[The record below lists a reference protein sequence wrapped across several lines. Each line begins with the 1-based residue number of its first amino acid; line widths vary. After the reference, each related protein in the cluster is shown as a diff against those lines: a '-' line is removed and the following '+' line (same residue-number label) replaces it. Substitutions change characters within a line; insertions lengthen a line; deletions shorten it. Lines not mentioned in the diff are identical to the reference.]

1 MGEAPGRPASGSAE
15 EAERAF
21 LAHLERA
28 GDGQLGDL
36 DALCR
41 QHPALAEELREL
53 AARWELLIRLR
64 GSALPRVGPAPGGAA
79 TPRPAPLAAI
89 HARLSA
95 QGSATDRYRD
105 EGEIARGAQGVV
117 RRTFDATLERH
128 VAMKVLHDRDAS
140 PGPPPRSP
148 GSSRRFRRFLD
159 EARVTAQ
166 LDHPAIV
173 PVHEL
178 GLDAQ
183 GAVYFTMKL
192 VQGRSLQDVLDARDG
207 PAAQGW
213 NTTRLLGALER
224 VAAAMAFAHDRGVVH
239 RDLKPA
245 NVMLG
250 DYGEVYVMDWGLAR
264 ALGAEPGAAGRAPAE
279 AVRDGQLAAAETA
292 PGSSLHTLE
301 GDVVG
306 TPQYMAP
313 EQAAGQLAQLGPAA
327 DVYALGAMLYHVLA
341 GRPPYSRGTY
351 SSPAELLAAVRT
363 REPVPLSEAA
373 RGVPPELEAI
383 CEKAMARDAA
393 QRYASM
399 SDAAADLRAY
409 LESRVVRAYEAGPLA
424 ELRKWVRRNRALT
437 AAAASTLAAVLGGL
451 VWVSRVESDGR
462 KRAEAAQQ
470 ESDRNLADVLR
481 LSDVQG
487 LDRLRTEA
495 QSLWPADPQHVDAL
509 AAWLADARALV
520 SRTEG
525 HRTTLEV
532 LRTRA
537 EPYTPD
543 DARSDREDA
552 QVAAELAAGQAAL
565 ALLRPMLAGEGEEQ
579 PGGPAR
585 RSFIVRKL
593 LAAQEAVDRA
603 EAARLERRTWR
614 FASQQDTWWHATL
627 AALLD
632 GLRDFT
638 ETTLP
643 SVEQRLRRAQD
654 LERIS
659 LREPAELWAQAVASI
674 ADPVQCP
681 LYDGLRITPQ
691 LGLVPLA
698 RNERSGLWEFWD
710 VQLGERPV
718 PAADGRYTIT
728 PESGLIFVLLPGG
741 SFTFGAQNA
750 DPGAP
755 CYETRLVH
763 SLYRLQQVR
772 LDPFF
777 LSACEVTQAQ
787 WERAMGSNPS
797 TYPPPGGTG
806 FKYNTES
813 NPVESVPWDE
823 ARAMSARFGFTLPTE
838 PQWEYACRAGTTTRW
853 WTGNEIPELQ
863 GAANVADATLAVTN
877 GSEVKHE
884 AGLDDGHAASA
895 PVGSFRPNGFG
906 LYDMIGNVGEWTRDA
921 WTEAPADAAPGDGGH
936 PGGDPLEY
944 PVRGGSF
951 MHRPEECS
959 SAMRTPVTR
968 NTHAGLLGLR
978 VARPVR
984 PAGD

>member
-1 MGEAPGRPASGSAE
+1 VSEAAGHPGSRSSE

-21 LAHLERA
+21 LAHLERT
-28 GDGQLGDL
+28 GDGEIGDL

-41 QHPALAEELREL
+41 LHPALAEELREL

-64 GSALPRVGPAPGGAA
+64 GSALPRVGPAPGAA
-79 TPRPAPLAAI
+79 AEPRPAPLAAI
-89 HARLSA
+89 HARLLA
-95 QGSATDRYRD
+95 LGSATDRYRD

-128 VAMKVLHDRDAS
+128 VAMKVLHDREAA
-140 PGPPPRSP
+140 PGLEPRSP

-224 VAAAMAFAHDRGVVH
+224 VASAMAFAHDRGVVH

-264 ALGAEPGAAGRAPAE
+264 ALGTEAGTGGRPPAE
-279 AVRDGQLAAAETA
+279 SVSRSAAADAA
-292 PGSSLHTLE
+292 PDSSLHTLE

-341 GRPPYSRGTY
+341 GRPPYSSGTY
-351 SSPAELLAAVRT
+351 SSPAELLVAVRT
-363 REPVPLSEAA
+363 RPPVPLDEAA

-383 CEKAMARDAA
+383 CGKAMARDAA
-393 QRYASM
+393 HRYASM
-399 SDAAADLRAY
+399 AEAATDLRAF

-437 AAAASTLAAVLGGL
+437 VAAASALVAVLGGL
-451 VWVSRVESDGR
+451 VWVSLVESDGR
-462 KRAEAAQQ
+462 RRAEAAQQ

-481 LSDVQG
+481 LSDARS
-487 LDRLRTEA
+487 LDQLRTEA
-495 QSLWPADPQHVDAL
+495 EDLWPADPQHSAAL
-509 AAWLADARALV
+509 SAWLEDARALV
-520 SRTEG
+520 RRTDG
-525 HRTTLEV
+525 HRATLEE

-537 EPYTPD
+537 EPRTPD
-543 DARSDREDA
+543 DARRDREDPRL
-552 QVAAELAAGQAAL
+552 AADLAAGQAAL
-565 ALLRPMLAGEGEEQ
+565 ARLRPMLAAEGEEQ

-593 LAAQEAVDRA
+593 QAAQAEVDRA
-603 EAARLERRTWR
+603 QAAQLERRTWR
-614 FASQQDTWWHATL
+614 FASREDAWWHATL
-627 AALLD
+627 AVLLD
-632 GLRDFT
+632 GLRDFSD
-638 ETTLP
+638 TTFP

-654 LERIS
+654 LERVS
-659 LREPAELWAQAVASI
+659 LLEPAELWAQAVASI
-674 ADPVQCP
+674 ADPAQCP
-681 LYDGLRITPQ
+681 LYGGLHITPQ

-718 PAADGRYTIT
+718 PAADGHFTIA
-728 PESGLIFVLLPGG
+728 PESGLLFVLMPGG
-741 SFTFGAQNA
+741 SFTFGAQKA

-755 CYETRLVH
+755 GYDALLLESRC
-763 SLYRLQQVR
+763 RLQQVR

-806 FKYNTES
+806 FNYNTES
-813 NPVESVPWDE
+813 NPVESLTWAE
-823 ARAMSARFGFTLPTE
+823 AREMSARVGFTLPTE

-853 WTGNEIPELQ
+853 WTGNELPGLQ
-863 GAANVADATLAVTN
+863 GSANVADVALAATWDGNV
-877 GSEVKHE
+877 EHE
-884 AGLDDGHAASA
+884 PDLDDGHAATA

-921 WTEAPADAAPGDGGH
+921 WTEAPADAAPGDGGQ
-936 PGGDPLEY
+936 PGGDPVEY

-951 MHRPEECS
+951 QHLPEECA
-959 SAMRTPVTR
+959 SAMRTPVPR
-968 NTHAGLLGLR
+968 NARAGVLGLR
-978 VARPVR
+978 VARPLR